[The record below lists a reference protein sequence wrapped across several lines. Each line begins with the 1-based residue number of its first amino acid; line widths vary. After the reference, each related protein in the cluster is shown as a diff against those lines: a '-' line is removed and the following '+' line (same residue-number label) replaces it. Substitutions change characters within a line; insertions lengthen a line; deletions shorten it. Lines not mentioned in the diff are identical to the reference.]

1 MAKDDYDIILCKV
14 LIYFYAILKRKIVFD
29 AQEFDK
35 TVKKGI
41 DDNYFTDVLRLA
53 QSEGLITGVK
63 TTKVWGGSYIMFSDI
78 EDIEIT
84 PAGIRHLKENTAAQ
98 RALRW
103 LKETADIISPLAAL
117 VGLVFPK

>member
-1 MAKDDYDIILCKV
+1 MAKDDYDVVLCKV
-14 LIYFYAILKRKIVFD
+14 LIYFYAILKRKIAYD

-41 DDNYFTDVLRLA
+41 DENYFTDVLRLA

-63 TTKVWGGSYIMFSDI
+63 TTKVWGGSYIMLSDI
-78 EDIEIT
+78 QDIEIT
-84 PAGIRHLKENTAAQ
+84 PAGIRYLKENSAAQ